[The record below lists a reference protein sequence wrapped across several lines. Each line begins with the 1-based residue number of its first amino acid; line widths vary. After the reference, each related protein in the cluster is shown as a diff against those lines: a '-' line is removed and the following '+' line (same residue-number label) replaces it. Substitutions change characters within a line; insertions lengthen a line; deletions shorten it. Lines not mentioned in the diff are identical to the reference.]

1 MTANAMPGWLGAM
14 VLVPLLVWACA
25 TDVRSRRIP
34 NAAVAAIAVLG
45 IAVSLLAP
53 GTALS
58 LPMSLT
64 GIATGLAVW
73 LPFYAFGLLGAGD
86 VKLFAAA
93 AAWLGPRGAVEG
105 ALLAALAGGALALVF
120 MLMDD
125 GVEVTVLRLGAAL
138 HLPGVLRG
146 RPSSRTTR
154 VPYALAITAG
164 VLGAAY
170 FPGIL

>member
-1 MTANAMPGWLGAM
+1 MSVTAMSGWLDATI
-14 VLVPLLVWACA
+14 LVPLLFWACA
-25 TDVRSRRIP
+25 TDIRWRRIP
-34 NAAVAAIAVLG
+34 NTAVAVIALAG

-58 LPMSLT
+58 LPTSLT

-105 ALLAALAGGALALVF
+105 ALLAALAGGVLGLAF
-120 MLMDD
+120 MLESE
-125 GVEVTVLRLGAAL
+125 GVGMTVLRLGAAL
-138 HLPGVLRG
+138 RVPGVLRG
-146 RPSSRTTR
+146 QERSRTTR

-170 FPGIL
+170 FPGVL